1 MNLKKYLTNKDL
13 QITNEDFDLEKLE
26 ADIRKGY
33 TKDSDVQAQIKASTD
48 GMVSKK
54 DFDNL
59 QKDYTNLKSNFDNQT
74 KMLNDTNERMA
85 KVNFESKLTR
95 RGFQDKDFEEVTKIR
110 QSVFGNEKDDNKAI
124 EEIAKR
130 YEATYFP
137 KEEKPQTLA
146 PNEAGL
152 TNKATNNSEI
162 KITRNTRA
170 SDLLIR
176 K

>member
-33 TKDSDVQAQIKASTD
+33 TKDTEVQAQIKTSID

-59 QKDYTNLKSNFDNQT
+59 QKDYTDLKSNFDNQT
-74 KMLNDTNERMA
+74 KILNDTNEKMA

-110 QSVFGNEKDDNKAI
+110 QSVFSEEKDDNKAI

-137 KEEKPQTLA
+137 KAEKKETVA

-170 SDLLIR
+170 SELLIR